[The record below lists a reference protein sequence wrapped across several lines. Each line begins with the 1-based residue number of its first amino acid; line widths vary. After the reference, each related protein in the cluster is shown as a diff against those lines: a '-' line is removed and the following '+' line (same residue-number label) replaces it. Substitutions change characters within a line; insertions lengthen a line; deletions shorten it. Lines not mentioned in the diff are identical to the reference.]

1 MPAELLLVHERD
13 ERGLALVEILG
24 RRFDVFLATSKT
36 EAFDSL
42 GGEDFAV
49 VVVASR
55 LEEMDGPDLLRRL
68 LSLSPRS
75 VGVLAARAHHMAEVA
90 TAHNQQIADRVIL
103 EPWVA
108 EDVLSELDQAV
119 ARGPRNRGELS
130 VVLRTQALVSGDT
143 VRQTLSQLWGLLDGD
158 EPEEHLEVALS
169 RIGAVTP
176 AESLRLYRLD
186 GPGAQPRSV
195 AEWTRD
201 IKGRHQEPLPEV
213 SPASM
218 RATIEGLERGEVVS
232 PPLDGG
238 DGAGLV
244 AVDQREERVVH
255 PLFVGGELGGF
266 LCVRGRRGRGER
278 LAASS
283 TLQLMVRIIGSAL
296 TRAASA
302 RALRE
307 REAFLSAIVDN
318 LPMMLTV
325 KDAAELRTVRINRFA
340 ERQFGVAREHI
351 LGTRASDHLP
361 PFVAGPMEASDRAAL
376 QGGALMDLPDDSFES
391 PGGTRWFHTRKIPI
405 LDDVG
410 APRYLLTLSE
420 DVTERRRRAVELR
433 EAKVLAEQA
442 SEAKSSFLA
451 TMSHEIRTPMNA
463 IMGMSHLLARTN
475 LSDTQTG
482 YLGSIRMASQRLLT
496 LIDEILDLS
505 KLEAGRVELERVS
518 FELDQVLD
526 EVLTL
531 VAPGA
536 ADKGIDLI
544 LRRSLDVPDPLVGDP
559 TRLGQ
564 VLINLVSNAVKFTE
578 HGRIALAVHVEGVT
592 SDRPTLRFDVAD
604 TGIGISGEQQA
615 RLFQSFSQAD
625 GSTSRRYGGTG
636 LGLVISRR
644 LVEGMGGTLT
654 LDSVPGEGST
664 FSVIV
669 PLEHRNLERRQRP
682 GAPPRLVGRV
692 VLVVGGSELW
702 RDSILAPL
710 QGAGLVAEGVA
721 DRAAAEAAARGLAGR
736 GDRVDVL
743 LLWWGA
749 GASPAA
755 GDAPRLRAAP
765 CLRDA
770 SILAL
775 ASPAQVGPALAELGD
790 ASAVEA
796 IVTPPTPTQ
805 LFAALLRVLGL
816 ERRAP
821 PTPAGSGLDTGGTGL
836 DGARV
841 LVVDDEEINRLIA
854 VEILVQAGL
863 QADEASSGQEAVERL
878 ESAPGRHAAV
888 LMDVQMPGMDG
899 YEAARTIR
907 RHDDL
912 ATLPIIAL
920 TADAV
925 RGVEERC
932 LEAGMNACI
941 SKPFDPASLLQ
952 VLAEFVAAG
961 RQASPFSVEWE
972 ASMSLSG
979 LEPAGGASA
988 DVRVPHLLEELAAL
1002 LEASDMAAR
1011 EVAVRAARAVEGT
1024 PLSAALQP
1032 VLERIRRYDFDG
1044 GRRLLA
1050 GVLQLLADPHDTSP
1064 KTGGSGPSQGG
1075 WL

>member
-1 MPAELLLVHERD
+1 MQQS
-13 ERGLALVEILG
+13 IQ
-24 RRFDVFLATSKT
+24 
-36 EAFDSL
+36 
-42 GGEDFAV
+42 
-49 VVVASR
+49 R
-55 LEEMDGPDLLRRL
+55 LE
-68 LSLSPRS
+68 
-75 VGVLAARAHHMAEVA
+75 
-90 TAHNQQIADRVIL
+90 
-103 EPWVA
+103 
-108 EDVLSELDQAV
+108 
-119 ARGPRNRGELS
+119 
-130 VVLRTQALVSGDT
+130 
-143 VRQTLSQLWGLLDGD
+143 
-158 EPEEHLEVALS
+158 
-169 RIGAVTP
+169 
-176 AESLRLYRLD
+176 
-186 GPGAQPRSV
+186 
-195 AEWTRD
+195 
-201 IKGRHQEPLPEV
+201 K
-213 SPASM
+213 
-218 RATIEGLERGEVVS
+218 GEVVS
-232 PPLDGG
+232 LSSDP
-238 DGAGLV
+238 GAGSGLV
-244 AVDQREERVVH
+244 AGDRRHEAVVF
-255 PLFVGGELGGF
+255 PLFVGGKLGGF
-266 LCVRGRRGRGER
+266 LYARRRPGRGQP
-278 LAASS
+278 LATSS
-283 TLQLMVRIIGSAL
+283 TLQLMVRVIGSAL
-296 TRAASA
+296 THAASA

-318 LPMMLTV
+318 LPMMLSV
-325 KDAAELRTVRINRFA
+325 KDAAELRSVRINQFA
-340 ERQFGVAREHI
+340 EHQFGVTRERI

-361 PFVAGPMEASDRAAL
+361 PSVAGPMEASDRAVL
-376 QGGALMDLPDDSFES
+376 RGGVLVDLPDDSFES

-405 LDDVG
+405 LDDG
-410 APRYLLTLSE
+410 GESRYLLTLSE

-442 SEAKSSFLA
+442 SEAKSAFLA

-463 IMGMSHLLARTN
+463 IMGMSHLLSRTD
-475 LSDTQTG
+475 LSPVQTG
-482 YLGSIRMASQRLLT
+482 YLGSIRTASRRLLT

-615 RLFQSFSQAD
+615 HLFQSFSQAD

-682 GAPPRLVGRV
+682 GAPRRLVGRV

-710 QGAGLVAEGVA
+710 QGAGLVVEGVA
-721 DRAAAEAAARGLAGR
+721 DRVAAEAAARNLAGR

-743 LLWWGA
+743 LLSWGEEEDSA
-749 GASPAA
+749 ARDVAS
-755 GDAPRLRAAP
+755 LRAAP
-765 CLRDA
+765 SLREA

-775 ASPAQVGPALAELGD
+775 ASPGRVGSALAALGD
-790 ASAVEA
+790 ASTVAA

-821 PTPAGSGLDTGGTGL
+821 PAPASSGLDTGGTGL

-863 QADEASSGQEAVERL
+863 QADEASSGQEALEQL

-899 YEAARTIR
+899 YAAARAIR
-907 RHDDL
+907 GHDDL

-920 TADAV
+920 TADVV
-925 RGVEERC
+925 RGVQERC
-932 LEAGMNACI
+932 LEAGMDACV

-952 VLAEFVAAG
+952 VLAEHVKAG
-961 RQASPFSVEWE
+961 RETSPVSVEWE

-1050 GVLQLLADPHDTSP
+1050 GVLQLLADPHDTP
-1064 KTGGSGPSQGG
+1064 PPPGGSRPSQVEPR
-1075 WL
+1075 